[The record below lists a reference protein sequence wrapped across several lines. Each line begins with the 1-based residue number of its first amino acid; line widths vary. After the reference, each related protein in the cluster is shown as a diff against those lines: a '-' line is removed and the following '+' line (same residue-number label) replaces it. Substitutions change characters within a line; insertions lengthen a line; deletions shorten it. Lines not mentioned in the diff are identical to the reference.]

1 MSLFMAEVPPHA
13 SNYMVLRGRGE
24 GGILRLIDE
33 PWLIDRGT
41 TSFVGRFVIEIGW
54 IGKGF
59 EEGRRD
65 CWKSFLVIEQKICWI
80 RCNPVDCGFAGV
92 RYRDGFHLF
101 LLVD

>member
-59 EEGRRD
+59 GGEGGLLEEFPG
-65 CWKSFLVIEQKICWI
+65 
-80 RCNPVDCGFAGV
+80 
-92 RYRDGFHLF
+92 Y
-101 LLVD
+101 